1 LPFAI
6 AAQSARLPDVSP
18 DEKLE
23 LLRRFAPTLHFDALE
38 RWRPGLVNDYLRHST
53 VLDGDDRQ
61 LPGTPPAEP
70 AMSERADER
79 KARLN
84 PLEHGAGVDTQKRSN
99 EVLRAYGSDQDL
111 ASAGTAYGRVVPD
124 GQAVFLQYWL
134 FYPDNPCVLPPG
146 RHDGDWEFVQV
157 RAERAGDDF
166 RPTHLTL
173 AEHGKPVNKPIS
185 SAEEIE
191 VFVAVDSHACYFKEG
206 ANPIIPLSD
215 VCEPAGTPSGK
226 PDVVL
231 LPVEASKRDWAHWK
245 GRWGFDRGPGTW
257 LALQLHLK
265 RTPGIFKRLNRV
277 GAGESPPSPGH
288 QGQSWSSPGA
298 FATHGSTRSA
308 TTTPIQRFAH
318 FLGNATWPNEAPRV
332 TVTPQS
338 GGARSPIERQSAA
351 PTYRLEAEGAGRFLR
366 RVTMVAIAF
375 WEERAD
381 GSRRALALETVHPGE
396 PKTLPIPHQGE
407 LVWRAAGY
415 NLLRQRGRPVLPKP
429 H

>member
-1 LPFAI
+1 M
-6 AAQSARLPDVSP
+6 SP

-38 RWRPGLVNDYLRHST
+38 RWRPSLVDNYLRHSA
-53 VLDGDDRQ
+53 VLDGNDRQ
-61 LPGTPPAEP
+61 VPGTPPAEP
-70 AMSERADER
+70 AMNAQADEL

-84 PLEHGAGVDTQKRSN
+84 PLEHGADVDTQKRSN
-99 EVLRAYGSDQDL
+99 EVLRFHGGDQDL
-111 ASAGTAYGRVVPD
+111 ASAGVAYGRVVPD
-124 GQAVFLQYWL
+124 GQALFFQYWL

-157 RAERAGDDF
+157 RAERADDDF

-185 SAEEIE
+185 SAAEIE

-231 LPVEASKRDWAHWK
+231 LPVELSKRDWAHWE
-245 GRWGFDRGPGTW
+245 GRWGLDRGPGTL
-257 LALQLHLK
+257 LALMLHWK
-265 RTPGIFKRLNRV
+265 RTPWPLTRLNKV
-277 GAGESPPSPGH
+277 GAGESPSSPGH

-298 FATHGSTRSA
+298 FANRGSARTA
-308 TTTPIQRFAH
+308 TTSLVQRFAH
-318 FLGNATWPNEAPRV
+318 FLGNATWPKEAPRV
-332 TVTPQS
+332 TVTPQEN
-338 GGARSPIERQSAA
+338 GAGSPAEAGSQLT
-351 PTYRLEAEGAGRFLR
+351 TYKLEAEGAGRFLR
-366 RVTMVAIAF
+366 RVSMVAIAF
-375 WEERAD
+375 WEERA
-381 GSRRALALETVHPGE
+381 GSTRRALALETVHPGK
-396 PKTLPIPHQGE
+396 PKILTIPHEGRLE
-407 LVWRAAGY
+407 WRAAGY
-415 NLLRQRGRPVLPKP
+415 NLLRQRGEPILPKP

>member
-1 LPFAI
+1 M
-6 AAQSARLPDVSP
+6 SP
-18 DEKLE
+18 DEQLE

-38 RWRPGLVNDYLRHST
+38 RWRPDLVDNYLRHSV
-53 VLDGDDRQ
+53 VLDGNDRQ
-61 LPGTPPAEP
+61 APGTPPAEP
-70 AMSERADER
+70 AMNELADER

-84 PLEHGAGVDTQKRSN
+84 PLEHGANVDTQKRSN
-99 EVLRAYGSDQDL
+99 EVLRSYGGDQDL
-111 ASAGTAYGRVVPD
+111 ASAGVAYGRVVPE
-124 GQAVFLQYWL
+124 GQVLFLQYWL
-134 FYPDNPCVLPPG
+134 FYPDNPCVLAPG
-146 RHDGDWEFVQV
+146 RHDGDWELVQV
-157 RAERAGDDF
+157 RAERAGNDF

-185 SAEEIE
+185 SVGEIE

-231 LPVEASKRDWAHWK
+231 LPIEASKLDWVHWQ
-245 GRWGFDRGPGTW
+245 GRWGLDRGPGTW

-265 RTPGIFKRLNRV
+265 RTPGIFKRLNKV

-288 QGQSWSSPGA
+288 QGQSWSSPSA
-298 FATHGSTRSA
+298 FATRGSTRTA

-318 FLGNATWPNEAPRV
+318 FLGETTWPNDPPRV
-332 TVTPQS
+332 EVTAMDPV
-338 GGARSPIERQSAA
+338 GGSSV
-351 PTYRLEAEGAGRFLR
+351 PTYRLEVEAAGRFLR
-366 RVTMVAIAF
+366 RVSMVAIAF

-381 GSRRALALETVHPGE
+381 SSRRALALETVHPGKS
-396 PKTLPIPHQGE
+396 KTLAIPHEGK

-415 NLLRQRGRPVLPKP
+415 NVLRQRGEPILPKP
-429 H
+429 S

>member
-1 LPFAI
+1 M
-6 AAQSARLPDVSP
+6 SP

-38 RWRPGLVNDYLRHST
+38 RWRPDLIDGYLRHST
-53 VLDGDDRQ
+53 VLDGSDRQ
-61 LPGTPPAEP
+61 VPATPPAEP
-70 AMSERADER
+70 AMSERADEP

-84 PLEHGAGVDTQKRSN
+84 PLERGADVDTQKRSN
-99 EVLRAYGSDQDL
+99 EMLRAYGGDRDL
-111 ASAGTAYGRVVPD
+111 GSAGVAYGRVVPD
-124 GQAVFLQYWL
+124 EQSVFLQYWL

-173 AEHGKPVNKPIS
+173 AEHGKPVNKAIS
-185 SAEEIE
+185 STAEIE

-231 LPVEASKRDWAHWK
+231 LPVEVSKADWAHWK
-245 GRWGFDRGPGTW
+245 GRWGLDRGPGTL
-257 LALQLHLK
+257 LALTLHLK
-265 RTPGIFKRLNRV
+265 RTPWPLTRLNKV
-277 GAGESPPSPGH
+277 GAGESPVSPGH

-298 FATHGSTRSA
+298 FATRGSTRTA
-308 TTTPIQRFAH
+308 TTTPIQRLAH
-318 FLGNATWPNEAPRV
+318 FLGNATWPNEPPRV
-332 TVTPQS
+332 TVTPQDT
-338 GGARSPIERQSAA
+338 GAGSPAGA
-351 PTYRLEAEGAGRFLR
+351 PPPIGAESPVTTYKLKAEGAGRFLR

-381 GSRRALALETVHPGE
+381 GSRRALALETVLPGE
-396 PKTLPIPHQGE
+396 PKTLALPHEGRLE
-407 LVWRAAGY
+407 WRAAGY
-415 NLLRQRGRPVLPKP
+415 NLLRQRGNPILPKP

>member
-1 LPFAI
+1 M
-6 AAQSARLPDVSP
+6 SP

-38 RWRPGLVNDYLRHST
+38 RWRPDLVDNYLHRSA
-53 VLDGDDRQ
+53 VLDGSDRR
-61 LPGTPPAEP
+61 LPGTPPAEA
-70 AMSERADER
+70 AMNERADEP

-84 PLEHGAGVDTQKRSN
+84 PLERGAGVDTQKRSN
-99 EVLRAYGSDQDL
+99 EMLRAYGGDQDL
-111 ASAGTAYGRVVPD
+111 ASAGVAYGRVAPD
-124 GQAVFLQYWL
+124 GSAFFLQYWL

-157 RAERAGDDF
+157 RAERTGEGF

-185 SAEEIE
+185 SAAEIE

-231 LPVEASKRDWAHWK
+231 LPIEASKSDWAHWR
-245 GRWGFDRGPGTW
+245 GRWGLDRGPGTL
-257 LALQLHLK
+257 LALMLHLK
-265 RTPGIFKRLNRV
+265 RTPWPLTRLNKV
-277 GAGESPPSPGH
+277 GAGESPVSPGH

-298 FATHGSTRSA
+298 FATRGSTRTA
-308 TTTPIQRFAH
+308 TTTPIQRLAH
-318 FLGNATWPNEAPRV
+318 FLGEATWPNEPPRV
-332 TVTPQS
+332 TVTPQ
-338 GGARSPIERQSAA
+338 GPGAGSSA

-366 RVTMVAIAF
+366 RVSMAAIAF

-381 GSRRALALETVHPGE
+381 GSRRALALETVHPGQS
-396 PKTLPIPHQGE
+396 KTLTIPHEGE

-415 NLLRQRGRPVLPKP
+415 NVLRQRGNPILPKP
-429 H
+429 S

>member
-38 RWRPGLVNDYLRHST
+38 RWRPDLVDNYLRHST
-53 VLDGDDRQ
+53 VLDGNDGR
-61 LPGTPPAEP
+61 LSGTPPAEP
-70 AMSERADER
+70 AMNERGDEP

-84 PLEHGAGVDTQKRSN
+84 PLERGAGVDTQKRSN
-99 EVLRAYGSDQDL
+99 EVLHAYGGDQNL
-111 ASAGTAYGRVVPD
+111 ASAGVAYGRVLAE
-124 GQAVFLQYWL
+124 GQALFLQYWL

-146 RHDGDWEFVQV
+146 RHDGDWELVQI
-157 RAERAGDDF
+157 RAERTGDDF

-185 SAEEIE
+185 SSEEIE

-215 VCEPAGTPSGK
+215 VCEPAGTTSGK
-226 PDVVL
+226 PEVVL
-231 LPVEASKRDWAHWK
+231 LPIEASKHDWAHWQ
-245 GRWGFDRGPGTW
+245 GRWGLDRGPGTW

-265 RTPGIFKRLNRV
+265 RTPGIFKRLNKV

-298 FATHGSTRSA
+298 FATRGSTRTA

-318 FLGNATWPNEAPRV
+318 FLGEATWPNDPPRV
-332 TVTPQS
+332 EVTAVDPAEGS
-338 GGARSPIERQSAA
+338 SV

-366 RVTMVAIAF
+366 RISMVAIAF
-375 WEERAD
+375 WEQRAD
-381 GSRRALALETVHPGE
+381 GSRRALALETVRPGAS
-396 PKTLPIPHQGE
+396 KTLAIPHEGE

-415 NLLRQRGRPVLPKP
+415 NALRQRGRPVEPP
-429 H
+429 AQ

>member
-1 LPFAI
+1 M
-6 AAQSARLPDVSP
+6 SP

-38 RWRPGLVNDYLRHST
+38 RWRPGLVDDYLLHST
-53 VLDGDDRQ
+53 VLDGNDRR

-70 AMSERADER
+70 AMSERGDKR

-99 EVLRAYGSDQDL
+99 EVLRAYGGDQGL
-111 ASAGTAYGRVVPD
+111 ASAGIAYGRVVPD

-146 RHDGDWEFVQV
+146 RHDGDWELVQV
-157 RAERAGDDF
+157 RAERAGGDF

-185 SAEEIE
+185 SAGEIE

-206 ANPIIPLSD
+206 ANPLIPLSD

-226 PDVVL
+226 PEVVL
-231 LPVEASKRDWAHWK
+231 LPVAASKRDWAHWR
-245 GRWGFDRGPGTW
+245 GRWGLDRGPGTL
-257 LALQLHLK
+257 LALALHLK
-265 RTPGIFKRLNRV
+265 RTPWPLTRLNKV

-298 FATHGSTRSA
+298 FATRGSTRSA
-308 TTTPIQRFAH
+308 TTSPLQRLAH
-318 FLGNATWPNEAPRV
+318 FLGEATWPNEPPRV
-332 TVTPQS
+332 EVTAQDHGAQS
-338 GGARSPIERQSAA
+338 PAGAKSPV
-351 PTYRLEAEGAGRFLR
+351 PTYKLEAEAAGRFPR
-366 RVTMVAIAF
+366 RVSLVAIAF

-381 GSRRALALETVHPGE
+381 GTRRALALETVHPGE
-396 PKTLPIPHQGE
+396 PKTLAIPHQGE
-407 LVWRAAGY
+407 LAWRAAGY
-415 NLLRQRGRPVLPKP
+415 NFLRQRGRPILPNP
-429 H
+429 PQAAHTAG